1 MGESEQEKKMLT
13 RLSSEPEDAGP
24 IVVPSAD
31 WEVLD
36 KDSFDKLEKSTD
48 RWTIVFHDSS
58 PRFAVLNEL
67 AAWAK
72 THITEKPFHFG
83 VVDVEK
89 NVELAKNL
97 DVDYVPLLIT
107 VAEGQVHD
115 YYSYLNDLPQLQA
128 WLNGGYVISNPS
140 GDGEAA
146 DDEFTAE
153 ELAAM
158 EKEIAGEGGEEDADF
173 DDGPEEETAAPA
185 KKEL

>member
-1 MGESEQEKKMLT
+1 MLT
-13 RLSSEPEDAGP
+13 PLLLAEPEDSGP
-24 IVVPSAD
+24 VVAPSAD
-31 WEVLD
+31 WQVLD
-36 KDSFDKLEKSTD
+36 KEAFDKLEKSTD

-89 NVELAKNL
+89 NVDLAKNL
-97 DVDYVPLLIT
+97 DVDYVPLMIT

-140 GDGEAA
+140 GEGEAA
-146 DDEFTAE
+146 DDEFSAE

-158 EKEIAGEGGEEDADF
+158 EKEIAGEGGDEDTDF
-173 DDGPEEETAAPA
+173 DEGEEEPATEAP